1 MILQEHQILLS
12 KLNHYGIHGISN
24 DWFKFYMSNCNHYVS
39 LNGYE
44 SGLTGMNCGGTQ
56 RSFLGPLLLLLYI
69 NDLNKPQNFIK
80 FTTLL
85 MTLVYYV
92 SGIQSKNEQTSQCRL
107 KASS

>member
-1 MILQEHQILLS
+1 
-12 KLNHYGIHGISN
+12 
-24 DWFKFYMSNCNHYVS
+24 MSNCNHYVS

-56 RSFLGPLLLLLYI
+56 RSFLGPVLLLLYI